1 MGIAAGYL
9 FNVDYDLNDG
19 ERHHLGHSIYKT
31 FECYE
36 KMVCEVDC
44 LKQSLHQED
53 LNSLESLPAEA
64 VRIVNRICISV
75 STSNPLV
82 DLPPVRPNPNRF

>member
-1 MGIAAGYL
+1 
-9 FNVDYDLNDG
+9 
-19 ERHHLGHSIYKT
+19 
-31 FECYE
+31 
-36 KMVCEVDC
+36 MVCEVDC

-75 STSNPLV
+75 STINPQV
-82 DLPPVRPNPNRF
+82 ILPPVVYQFSVPERVPST

>member
-1 MGIAAGYL
+1 
-9 FNVDYDLNDG
+9 
-19 ERHHLGHSIYKT
+19 
-31 FECYE
+31 
-36 KMVCEVDC
+36 MVCEADF

-75 STSNPLV
+75 STNTV
-82 DLPPVRPNPNRF
+82 LPPVVLVSSVPERVPSST

>member
-1 MGIAAGYL
+1 
-9 FNVDYDLNDG
+9 
-19 ERHHLGHSIYKT
+19 
-31 FECYE
+31 
-36 KMVCEVDC
+36 MVCEVDC

-75 STSNPLV
+75 STNNVS
-82 DLPPVRPNPNRF
+82 PPVVLVSSVPERVPSST